1 MEFEKARPQ
10 MAKELL
16 KEQKEQ
22 ERLEAERI
30 AKEILQREKALNKLS
45 IKNELTLKRQNKLAK
60 ILGEDKPPVKQ
71 GKSSKTTVAT
81 LKGPKSFTD
90 KMDQWLDRLSK
101 RVEDQEVL
109 ERAKVHDYLE
119 GQKEVKETLK
129 LFEESLKYHKENH
142 EYKKKMSE
150 AVRVME
156 VAERQLAKTT
166 SKAAGPMSKGFK
178 TILEEPQNED
188 LRDMLNENS
197 IGDDNDGPSRIIT
210 KPVYDQDEAFNFVGG
225 TKLPPR

>member
-1 MEFEKARPQ
+1 
-10 MAKELL
+10 
-16 KEQKEQ
+16 
-22 ERLEAERI
+22 
-30 AKEILQREKALNKLS
+30 
-45 IKNELTLKRQNKLAK
+45 
-60 ILGEDKPPVKQ
+60 VKQ
-71 GKSSKTTVAT
+71 EKSTKTTLTT

-90 KMDQWLDRLSK
+90 KLDHWLDRLSK

-156 VAERQLAKTT
+156 AAERQLSKTT
-166 SKAAGPMSKGFK
+166 SKAAGPITKACK

-188 LRDMLNENS
+188 LRDMLNEDS
-197 IGDDNDGPSRIIT
+197 IGGGNDGVSRIIT
-210 KPVYDQDEAFNFVGG
+210 KPVYDQDETFNFVGG